1 VIPDST
7 GADKTLLEQSLLA
20 RWTDS
25 SNYLRFSFPGQG
37 AAGTVKLDQV
47 VAAAVTTLA
56 SATFTR
62 AQGSVVYRMRLIAYA
77 TGRTIAQL
85 LSDAGVVLLQLD
97 ATSSALATG
106 GTLASGKPGLRD
118 QNKTAAVNAQRLYTQ
133 VAVTTP
139 PAEQIALYSGKSMQ
153 VRYDDTLRQDS
164 TATYYGRPPSYRGSR
179 FLLPPALASA
189 REGAAQRHRTRPSTI
204 RSRTRRRSRW
214 VGRRAGSQCPASGS
228 RQHRPVSR
236 DPGQRA

>member
-1 VIPDST
+1 
-7 GADKTLLEQSLLA
+7 
-20 RWTDS
+20 
-25 SNYLRFSFPGQG
+25 
-37 AAGTVKLDQV
+37 
-47 VAAAVTTLA
+47 
-56 SATFTR
+56 
-62 AQGSVVYRMRLIAYA
+62 MRLIAYA

-179 FLLPPALASA
+179 FLVPVGTSRVLVKARRNDANAALDDQVTDAT
-189 REGAAQRHRTRPSTI
+189 QI
-204 RSRTRRRSRW
+204 Q
-214 VGRRAGSQCPASGS
+214 VGWTPRGLAVPR
-228 RQHRPVSR
+228 
-236 DPGQRA
+236 